1 VTVDGATRSLLEMFA
16 CMAPFGPGNPEP
28 RIAIAEVRCERPRL
42 LKGGHIGCTLMDS
55 TGGRLNAIAW
65 RADNTELGA
74 RLMAGGG
81 VLHVAGYLKQNDWN
95 GRRGIQLEIED
106 ASDFRRSAPA

>member
-1 VTVDGATRSLLEMFA
+1 L
-16 CMAPFGPGNPEP
+16 
-28 RIAIAEVRCERPRL
+28 I
-42 LKGGHIGCTLMDS
+42 DS

-81 VLHVAGYLKQNDWN
+81 ALHVAGYLKTNDWN
-95 GRRGIQLEIED
+95 GRRGVQFEIED
-106 ASDFRRSAPA
+106 AADFRRSASA